1 MNDVPTLDIRRRAEW
16 RTWLRENHATSPG
29 VWLVFHKNHTGVE
42 SIPYE
47 DSVREALCF
56 GWIDGLIKRL
66 DEERYAR
73 KFAPRRPGS
82 RWSDINQ
89 RRWAA
94 LRKAGMLAEAG
105 LSASPA
111 GRASARPPAIPELP
125 AYIARAFKANRKAW
139 TFFRGL
145 PPGARRLYVGWI
157 HTARRPETRQ
167 RRIRESIALLA
178 AGKRLG
184 LR

>member
-1 MNDVPTLDIRRRAEW
+1 MTDVPTLDIRRRAEW
-16 RTWLRENHATSPG
+16 RAWLRENHASSPG

-47 DSVREALCF
+47 DAVREALCF

-73 KFAPRRPGS
+73 RFSPRKPGS
-82 RWSDINQ
+82 RWSDINR

-94 LRKAGMLAEAG
+94 LRKAGMLAAAG
-105 LSASPA
+105 VSASPA
-111 GRASARPPAIPELP
+111 GKASARPPSIPELP

>member
-1 MNDVPTLDIRRRAEW
+1 MTRVPTLDIRRRAEW
-16 RTWLRENHATSPG
+16 RSWLRRNHASSPG

-47 DSVREALCF
+47 DAVREALCF

-73 KFAPRRPGS
+73 MFAPRRPGS
-82 RWSDINQ
+82 RWSDINR
-89 RRWAA
+89 RRWAK
-94 LRKAGMLAEAG
+94 LRAEGRLARAG
-105 LSASPA
+105 LQASPA
-111 GRASARPPAIPELP
+111 GKARAVPPPIPRLP
-125 AYIARAFKANRKAW
+125 AFVAAFRANPKAW
-139 TFFRGL
+139 AFFQSL
-145 PPGARRLYVGWI
+145 PPSERRHYVGWI
-157 HTARRPETRQ
+157 HMAKRPETRQ

-184 LR
+184 LK